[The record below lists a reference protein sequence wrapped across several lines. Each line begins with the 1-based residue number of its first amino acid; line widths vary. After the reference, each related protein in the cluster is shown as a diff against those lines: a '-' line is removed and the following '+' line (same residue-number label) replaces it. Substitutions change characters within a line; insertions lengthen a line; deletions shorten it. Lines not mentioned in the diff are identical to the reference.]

1 MINRYIIFIFISSS
15 IFSQTA
21 FPGLDSWTHAN
32 SLGLAGGGYII
43 PSQNE
48 FRNAGSLARPDRLFQ
63 LSLIKYPASITAQSI
78 IINGS
83 YNQHYFGLFIKN
95 INYGTFDFRTDDNI
109 KMGTFTA
116 GDTHFKI
123 GYARYVYKDKL
134 VLGTNAGIFLSQID
148 SYNAKLIT
156 ASPSILLKGNA
167 ISLGVSIEKLG
178 RIFESYTN
186 ENIKLHPS
194 FIFSLYKSYTQFP
207 LEAELSFS
215 KNKEMKSNIST
226 FSFLYK
232 LSIKSY
238 VKAGISSNRLN
249 RITGNSFAKNLM
261 NDIGFGFGYDFDDFY
276 IDFNIYSYSNTHS
289 IYGITLASKF

>member
-1 MINRYIIFIFISSS
+1 MINRYIIFILISSS

-123 GYARYVYKDKL
+123 GYARHVYKDKL

-148 SYNAKLIT
+148 NYNAKLIT
-156 ASPSILLKGNA
+156 EAYNLLK
-167 ISLGVSIEKLG
+167 
-178 RIFESYTN
+178 
-186 ENIKLHPS
+186 
-194 FIFSLYKSYTQFP
+194 
-207 LEAELSFS
+207 
-215 KNKEMKSNIST
+215 
-226 FSFLYK
+226 
-232 LSIKSY
+232 
-238 VKAGISSNRLN
+238 
-249 RITGNSFAKNLM
+249 
-261 NDIGFGFGYDFDDFY
+261 
-276 IDFNIYSYSNTHS
+276 
-289 IYGITLASKF
+289 

>member
-1 MINRYIIFIFISSS
+1 
-15 IFSQTA
+15 
-21 FPGLDSWTHAN
+21 
-32 SLGLAGGGYII
+32 
-43 PSQNE
+43 
-48 FRNAGSLARPDRLFQ
+48 
-63 LSLIKYPASITAQSI
+63 
-78 IINGS
+78 
-83 YNQHYFGLFIKN
+83 
-95 INYGTFDFRTDDNI
+95 
-109 KMGTFTA
+109 
-116 GDTHFKI
+116 
-123 GYARYVYKDKL
+123 VYKDKL

-194 FIFSLYKSYTQFP
+194 FVFSLYKSYTQFP

-215 KNKEMKSNIST
+215 KSKEMKSNISNL
-226 FSFLYK
+226 SFLYK

-249 RITGNSFAKNLM
+249 RITGNSFAKNIM

>member
-1 MINRYIIFIFISSS
+1 MRHMWHHHWPQAGYRCR
-15 IFSQTA
+15 
-21 FPGLDSWTHAN
+21 
-32 SLGLAGGGYII
+32 LGRI
-43 PSQNE
+43 PRLVRRRS
-48 FRNAGSLARPDRLFQ
+48 APRPDRLFQ

-123 GYARYVYKDKL
+123 GYARHVYKDKL

-148 SYNAKLIT
+148 NYNAKLIT

-186 ENIKLHPS
+186 ENIK
-194 FIFSLYKSYTQFP
+194 QF
-207 LEAELSFS
+207 LLK
-215 KNKEMKSNIST
+215 KNTM
-226 FSFLYK
+226 
-232 LSIKSY
+232 IK
-238 VKAGISSNRLN
+238 
-249 RITGNSFAKNLM
+249 
-261 NDIGFGFGYDFDDFY
+261 
-276 IDFNIYSYSNTHS
+276 
-289 IYGITLASKF
+289 